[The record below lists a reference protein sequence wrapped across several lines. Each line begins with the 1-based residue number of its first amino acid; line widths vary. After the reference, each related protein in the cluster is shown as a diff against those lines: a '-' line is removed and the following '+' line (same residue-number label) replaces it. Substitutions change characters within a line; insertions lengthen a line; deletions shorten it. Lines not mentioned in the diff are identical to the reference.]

1 MPLAITDS
9 ADLSGL
15 NSFGIAARARQLITL
30 TSEDDAPAALDHLR
44 SAPQSLLLGAGSNVL
59 FTRDVDG
66 TVLKVAL
73 AGRHLL
79 NDAIAGPTLH
89 DDHVL
94 VEAAAGEP
102 WHGFV
107 LWTLS
112 LGLGGLENLALI
124 PGSVGAAPVQNIGAY
139 GVELRE
145 HLHSVN
151 ALSLEDGRRHEFSS
165 EECRFG
171 YRDSRFRSLDGQSRW
186 LILSVRF
193 ALSRHHRP
201 RLHYPDLRKAFPQS
215 APHPSP
221 TEIANAVCAIRRHKL
236 PDPAKLG
243 NAGSFF
249 RNPVVDSERADQ
261 LASDHPGIPVYRDP
275 GTPHHAKLAAGWLIE
290 QCGWKGARRGDAG
303 VHAQHALVLVNHG
316 KARGA
321 DIAALAADIQAS
333 VIERFGVTL
342 QPEVVFV

>member
-9 ADLSGL
+9 ADLSAL

-30 TSEDDAPAALDHLR
+30 TDEADAPEAVEQLR
-44 SAPQSLLLGAGSNVL
+44 SAPQSLLLGAGSNLL
-59 FTRDVDG
+59 FTGDVDG
-66 TVLKVAL
+66 TVLKVSL
-73 AGRHLL
+73 AGRKVISEGT
-79 NDAIAGPTLH
+79 AAH
-89 DDHVL
+89 DNVI

-102 WHGFV
+102 WHDFV

-112 LGLGGLENLALI
+112 LGLSGLENLALI

-151 ALSLEDGRRHEFSS
+151 ALSLEDGRRSEFAA
-165 EECRFG
+165 EDCRFA
-171 YRDSRFRSLDGQSRW
+171 YRDSRFRRLAGQSRW

-193 ALSRHHRP
+193 TLSRHPRP
-201 RLHYPDLRKAFPQS
+201 RLHYPDLRKAFPPS
-215 APHPSP
+215 APCPSP
-221 TEIANAVCAIRRHKL
+221 IQIANTVCAIRRSKL
-236 PDPAKLG
+236 PDPAQLG

-249 RNPVVDSERADQ
+249 RNPVVDSEQADQ
-261 LASDHPGIPVYRDP
+261 LACDHPGIPIYRDA
-275 GTPHHAKLAAGWLIE
+275 TAPHQAKLAAGWLIE

-321 DIAALAADIQAS
+321 DIAALAADIQSS
-333 VIERFGVTL
+333 VVERFGVQL